1 MTELIL
7 LLFIGVLLGV
17 LFSLDL
23 LMGGPKRSEEPE
35 AAGTLFEIVSLPG
48 LGFRHAAMLFD
59 DSDYRSMRR
68 VPALKNNAWHL
79 RHDRRRLVLLWLR
92 LLRKD
97 LTSLWRFRRLLTGY
111 GVTSSMG
118 EELRIAAAAIVG
130 LVLLSCLSVFITI
143 AGPFV
148 LTGLLK
154 NARSNVEKLSCSC
167 ASLLGRIPSTRWSE
181 IQHAWSGVRAGSPG

>member
-7 LLFIGVLLGV
+7 LLIIGILLAV
-17 LFSLDL
+17 LFSLAL
-23 LMGGPKRSEEPE
+23 LMGRPKRREEPE

-59 DSDYRSMRR
+59 DSDYRTLRR
-68 VPALKNNAWHL
+68 VPALKNDAWHL

-97 LTSLWRFRRLLTGY
+97 LSSLWRFRRLLTSY
-111 GVTSSMG
+111 GVSSSMG
-118 EELRIAAAAIVG
+118 EELRIAAAAITG
-130 LVLLSCLSVFITI
+130 LVLLSCLSVFITV

-148 LTGLLK
+148 LTGLLR
-154 NARSNVEKLSCSC
+154 NAHSQVEKLSCSC
-167 ASLLGRIPSTRWSE
+167 VSLLGRIPSTRWSE
-181 IQHAWSGVRAGSPG
+181 IQHAWTAGLVS